1 MAETI
6 ADKLSELTYRLE
18 RMPLFS
24 IADLRLLAQTMISWQ
39 EVNAADGTAV
49 AAELERLIEAMCQ
62 TMDGI
67 A

>member
-24 IADLRLLAQTMISWQ
+24 IADLRLLAQAVRGWQ
-39 EVNAADGTAV
+39 EVVDADGTAV